1 MNPPLA
7 SPMTLPGARLIV
19 SAATTADLANPSEEL
34 SAALKYL
41 RNHRDDWTAWQQE
54 HQRDQAIA
62 RTFGTVGPPP
72 GLRDQILAAQGAQHR
87 AHPRRRFVLAW
98 AAGLALVAG
107 SGVAA
112 RWMLGRSEALVAG
125 RDASLAAAASHFL
138 DREWD
143 HVFDHTAETLDD
155 LRQFLE
161 RAGEPETLDPG
172 DGFDRLSTLGCRRFS
187 WKGQVAVLVCFRT
200 AGDGGIVH
208 VISVPRAA
216 VGPEAREALNLFRE
230 GRWHAASWTRG
241 GRAYVA
247 LSSQPLDPGHW
258 SRTRLSDQGVPTQR
272 TSQRETAS
280 LVREALMGS
289 AGREG

>member
-1 MNPPLA
+1 MNHPRA
-7 SPMTLPGARLIV
+7 FSMTLPGARLVV
-19 SAATTADLANPSEEL
+19 SAATTADLANPSQEL
-34 SAALKYL
+34 AAALEFLK
-41 RNHRDDWTAWQQE
+41 NHRDDWTAWQQE
-54 HQRDQAIA
+54 QQRDQAIA

-87 AHPRRRFVLAW
+87 PQARRRFLLAW

-107 SGVAA
+107 AGIAT
-112 RWMLGRSEALVAG
+112 RWMPGKSDALAAL
-125 RDASLAAAASHFL
+125 RDGSLAAAASHFL

-143 HVFDHTAETLDD
+143 HVFDHTAGTLDD

-161 RAGEPETLDPG
+161 REGEPGALDPG

-200 AGDGGIVH
+200 AGDGTIVH

-216 VGPEAREALNLFRE
+216 VGPEAREDLDLFRE

-258 SRTRLSDQGVPTQR
+258 SRTSLPDGGVPTQR
-272 TSQRETAS
+272 T
-280 LVREALMGS
+280 
-289 AGREG
+289 